1 MKTLHTLLQ
10 HAKLTEALELLAS
23 QLQEKPQDVDLRSS
37 FIELLCIDG
46 QFERADKQL
55 NLLIK
60 QHPDCL
66 IGATNLRQLIRAA
79 QSRLDFEQGAA
90 TATLV
95 KAADEAFA
103 ALLRLRLAQSE
114 NDPVQLVK
122 SAEQLETCRQ
132 NVAMEIDGQ
141 TRDVVRDLD
150 DTLAGFLEVFGTDGK
165 YYLIP
170 FDALISVDIKP
181 VTSVIEQVW
190 RKVDI
195 DIDGGLCGEAF
206 IPMTYI
212 NSQTDAEKLGRET
225 DWRDVL
231 GTEVCTGVGQKMCL
245 FGDEAVVLSQIQHLK
260 TKAHTEA

>member
-1 MKTLHTLLQ
+1 MKELHALIQ
-10 HAKLTEALELLAS
+10 QAKLTEAIELLTG

-55 NLLIK
+55 NLLVK

-95 KAADEAFA
+95 KEAGDAFA
-103 ALLRLRLAQSE
+103 ALLRLRLALTE
-114 NDPVQLVK
+114 NDAVQLVK
-122 SAEQLETCRQ
+122 SAELLEANRL

-141 TRDVVRDLD
+141 IRDVVRDLD

-170 FDALISVDIKP
+170 FDMLLSLEIKP

-206 IPMTYI
+206 IPITYI

-225 DWRDVL
+225 DWREVL
-231 GTEVCTGVGQKMCL
+231 GTDVCAGVGQKMCL
-245 FGDEAVVLSQIQHLK
+245 FGDEAVVLSQVNHLK
-260 TKAHTEA
+260 NKVSAAV